1 MIALSDQRARQL
13 DYTGIKEEDLVL
25 LAGHREIFAKVVTEV
40 VDRFYDRITQESE
53 LTAII
58 ARFSTIDRLKE
69 TMRVYWMSL
78 ADGRIDEPFVENRIR
93 IGAVHSRIGLT
104 THWYLGAYMIY
115 LDMATQVFRR
125 VLPDQWQSV
134 IHSLSKVFN
143 FDSQLVLEAYEQQER
158 EQIVQLANKQ
168 EHVLKSVAEAVQE
181 LAGMI
186 VELDQS
192 AQSIAQSAVS
202 TAGSQNHANEL
213 LSDLQQDMNNIGEV
227 GTLIRGIADQTHLL
241 GLNAAIEA
249 ARAGEQGRGFEVV
262 ANEVRKLAGSSREA
276 MESIQDRLEE
286 IGRKMVYVRQESEQ
300 TTLQAKAQAESSEEL
315 STFIQT
321 IEKVV
326 EDLKS
331 LKAQPTE

>member
-1 MIALSDQRARQL
+1 MITLSEKRARQL
-13 DYTGIKEEDLVL
+13 DYTGIKEEDLAL
-25 LAGHREIFAKVVTEV
+25 LAQHREIFAKVVTEV

-53 LTAII
+53 LRTII
-58 ARFSTIDRLKE
+58 DRFSTIDRLKQ
-69 TMRVYWMSL
+69 TMQVYWLSL
-78 ADGRIDEPFVENRIR
+78 TDGRIDEAFIENRIR

-125 VLPDQWQSV
+125 VLPEQWQRI
-134 IHSLSKVFN
+134 IHSLSKIFN
-143 FDSQLVLEAYEQQER
+143 FDSQLVLEAYEMQEK
-158 EQIVQLANKQ
+158 EQLVQLADKQ
-168 EHVLKSVAEAVQE
+168 ELLLSSVAVAVQE

-186 VELDQS
+186 VELDTS
-192 AQSIAQSAVS
+192 AQSIAQSALS

-213 LSDLQQDMNNIGEV
+213 LTDLQQDMNNIGEV
-227 GTLIRGIADQTHLL
+227 GTLIREIADQTHLL

-249 ARAGEQGRGFEVV
+249 ARAGEHGRGFQVV

-286 IGRKMVYVRQESEQ
+286 IGRKMVDVRQESDK
-300 TTLQAKAQAESSEEL
+300 TTQQATAQAERSEEL

-326 EDLKS
+326 EDLKR
-331 LKAQPTE
+331 LRA